1 MFTDWRRAG
10 ALYTSGMKRV
20 YLVRGAR
27 PSAEYSVAV
36 PAGTGH
42 LESTAPF
49 RLRTEEGETF
59 ASGRASG
66 RHVIV
71 LPVSR
76 VDRAATILPGLE
88 IDIADST
95 GTRDWQTT
103 YYAQCASLAAKLT
116 VSAVPFTGGAAAA
129 QIPPG
134 WVGWSASFVWTATNA
149 AGEYPSTATER
160 DFMRHPAA
168 ILDGDQPIGVV
179 VPPGAK
185 WAAARAPFTLFE
197 SYADPASGFRST
209 ALVDSAAAEYWYVV
223 DLHVVKDRPCR
234 MRFALDA
241 AEAVLCWGA

>member
-66 RHVIV
+66 RHVVV

-88 IDIADST
+88 IDIAD
-95 GTRDWQTT
+95 R
-103 YYAQCASLAAKLT
+103 
-116 VSAVPFTGGAAAA
+116 V
-129 QIPPG
+129 
-134 WVGWSASFVWTATNA
+134 
-149 AGEYPSTATER
+149 AGEWLRVLSGR
-160 DFMRHPAA
+160 RS
-168 ILDGDQPIGVV
+168 
-179 VPPGAK
+179 
-185 WAAARAPFTLFE
+185 ARGRCLGQT
-197 SYADPASGFRST
+197 
-209 ALVDSAAAEYWYVV
+209 
-223 DLHVVKDRPCR
+223 
-234 MRFALDA
+234 
-241 AEAVLCWGA
+241 